1 MTQDQF
7 AGCLLG
13 LALGDALGAP
23 HEGGLLERLVWR
35 LIGKTKAGEARWTD
49 DTQMALDVAESLIE
63 AGGLDPDALAKRFAK
78 SYRWS
83 RGYGPSTTKVLK
95 RIRRGEDWRRAST
108 AIYRDGS
115 FGNGAAMR
123 APVTGLFFASRPLD
137 ELIEAAKLSARI
149 THAHPI
155 GVEGAVLVAVATA
168 TALRTTSPTEI
179 LAAVQSVCTHEAFRD
194 RLTVAEQWLQ
204 AAADSHPP
212 ARSPKRSATVSRPT
226 TLASP
231 RSTSPCASY
240 KTLQRPDRLRNP
252 LRRRHRHH
260 RIDVG
265 RALGCCS
272 RLHLTSPRS
281 ARPPR
286 TENLHRADFTAPPS
300 TRLLHSEAPNP

>member
-1 MTQDQF
+1 MTQDQY

-63 AGGLDPDALAKRFAK
+63 AGGLDPDALAKRFAH

-108 AIYRDGS
+108 AIYRNGS

-149 THAHPI
+149 THVHPI
-155 GVEGAVLVAVATA
+155 GVEGAVLIAAAIT
-168 TALRTTSPTEI
+168 TALHTSSPTEI

-204 AAADSHPP
+204 AAAEPTPKDVAKALGNGVSANDSCATALYLALRFLPKP
-212 ARSPKRSATVSRPT
+212 FNDLIDFAIRCGGDTDTIASMSGALWGAARG
-226 TLASP
+226 
-231 RSTSPCASY
+231 Y
-240 KTLQRPDRLRNP
+240 
-252 LRRRHRHH
+252 
-260 RIDVG
+260 IDLPQ
-265 RALGCCS
+265 RALDHLEQKIYIEQTS
-272 RLHLTSPRS
+272 QRLHQRALSS
-281 ARPPR
+281 AV
-286 TENLHRADFTAPPS
+286 T
-300 TRLLHSEAPNP
+300 NP

>member
-1 MTQDQF
+1 MTQDQY

-23 HEGGLLERLVWR
+23 HEGGLLERFVWR

-49 DTQMALDVAESLIE
+49 DTQMALDIAESLIE
-63 AGGLDPDALAKRFAK
+63 AGGLDPDALAKRFAQ

-108 AIYRDGS
+108 AIYRNGS

-149 THAHPI
+149 THVHPI
-155 GVEGAVLVAVATA
+155 GVEGAVLIAAAIT
-168 TALRTTSPTEI
+168 TALHTSSPTEI

-194 RLTVAEQWLQ
+194 RLGVADRWLKACDSPSPSEVAKALGNGVSASDSCVTALYLALRFLTKPFTDLIDFAIRCAGDTDTIASMSGALWG
-204 AAADSHPP
+204 AARGCADLP
-212 ARSPKRSATVSRPT
+212 
-226 TLASP
+226 
-231 RSTSPCASY
+231 
-240 KTLQRPDRLRNP
+240 Q
-252 LRRRHRHH
+252 
-260 RIDVG
+260 
-265 RALGCCS
+265 RALDQLEQKIYIEQIS
-272 RLHLTSPRS
+272 KRLHQ
-281 ARPPR
+281 
-286 TENLHRADFTAPPS
+286 RAFS
-300 TRLLHSEAPNP
+300 SVAPNL

>member
-23 HEGGLLERLVWR
+23 HEGGLLERFVWR

-63 AGGLDPDALAKRFAK
+63 CGHLDPDALAQRFAK
-78 SYRWS
+78 NYRWS
-83 RGYGPSTTKVLK
+83 RGYGPSTAKVLK
-95 RIRRGEDWRRAST
+95 RIRHGEDWRRANT

-123 APVTGLFFASRPLD
+123 APVIGLFFANRPLD

-155 GVEGAVLVAVATA
+155 GVEGAVLIAVATA

-204 AAADSHPP
+204 AAAEPSPTEVAKALGNGVSANDSCVTALYLALRFLPKP
-212 ARSPKRSATVSRPT
+212 FNDLIDFAIRCGGDTDTIASMSGALWGAARG
-226 TLASP
+226 
-231 RSTSPCASY
+231 CAD
-240 KTLQRPDRLRNP
+240 LPQ
-252 LRRRHRHH
+252 
-260 RIDVG
+260 
-265 RALGCCS
+265 RALDHLEQKIYIEQTS
-272 RLHLTSPRS
+272 QRLHQ
-281 ARPPR
+281 
-286 TENLHRADFTAPPS
+286 RALS
-300 TRLLHSEAPNP
+300 SVAPNP